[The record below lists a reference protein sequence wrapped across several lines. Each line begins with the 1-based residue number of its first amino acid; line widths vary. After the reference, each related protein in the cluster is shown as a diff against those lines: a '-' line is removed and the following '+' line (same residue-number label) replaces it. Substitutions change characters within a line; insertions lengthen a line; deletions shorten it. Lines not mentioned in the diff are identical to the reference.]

1 MKSIYKIASKFEK
14 ILKHSELTEGLK
26 ETKVRLSDEQDEL
39 NQELKQINDYLL
51 KIRTEISNKTW
62 EIENLETMI
71 MAGKSSAK
79 QELRDLEVALG
90 NYQSTEKANST
101 ITKKILFLR
110 ENLQKPIE
118 NLLKQKENLK
128 SQVTD
133 LRTEL
138 GYVKLQQAKIVEKI
152 KEIDIQYQGI
162 DSVETR
168 GWLSD

>member
-14 ILKHSELTEGLK
+14 ILKQSELTEGLK
-26 ETKVRLSDEQDEL
+26 ETKYRLSDEQDEL

-51 KIRTEISNKTW
+51 KIRAEISNKTW

-71 MAGKSSAK
+71 TAGKSSAK

-90 NYQSTEKANST
+90 NYQSPEKANST

-138 GYVKLQQAKIVEKI
+138 GYVKLQQAEIVERI
-152 KEIDIQYQGI
+152 KEIDIQHQGI